1 METIK
6 VNLGQRSYPV
16 YIGQDFLARV
26 GKVAADFH
34 LGKKVLLVSDDQ
46 VDELYGGKV
55 RTSLQEAG
63 FCVSLAKV
71 PPGEIHKSLSQTIK
85 LYESCVESKLDRD
98 STIIGLGGGVIGDL
112 AGFVASTYLRGV
124 DFVLLPTTLLA
135 QVDSSVGGKVGVDL
149 PQGKNLVGS
158 FYQPRFVYADL
169 TVLKTLS
176 WQQVKEGLAEVV
188 KYGMIKDAEF
198 FDWLEKNLERI
209 KALDLEAIDFAVRRS
224 VEIKAKV
231 VEADERELKG
241 KRQIL
246 NFGHTIGHAIEA
258 SSGYG
263 SYTHGEAVALGMIGT
278 AIIAERMGYFPL
290 PMVERLKGLLEAIG
304 LPTCIEGVDE
314 EKIWDALQ
322 LDKKVRRDRLHF
334 VLPRKI
340 GEVFL
345 TAEVS
350 PDLIRETLKDLRK

>member
-1 METIK
+1 MEIIR
-6 VNLGQRSYPV
+6 VNLGERSYPV
-16 YIGQDFLARV
+16 YIGEDLARV
-26 GKVAADFH
+26 GKVATDFN

-46 VDELYGGKV
+46 VYEFYGEKV
-55 RTSLQEAG
+55 RTSLQKAG

-71 PPGEIHKSLSQTIK
+71 PPGEIYKSLSQAIK
-85 LYESCVESKLDRD
+85 LYESCVGSKLDRD
-98 STIIGLGGGVIGDL
+98 STIMGMGGGVIGDL

-124 DFVLLPTTLLA
+124 GFVFLPTTLLA

-158 FYQPRFVYADL
+158 FYQPRFVYTDL

-188 KYGMIKDAEF
+188 KYGMIRDAEF
-198 FDWLEKNLERI
+198 FEWVEKSLERM
-209 KALDLEAIDFAVRRS
+209 KALDLEVIDFAVRRS

-241 KRQIL
+241 RRQIL

-258 SSGYG
+258 SSGYR
-263 SYTHGEAVALGMIGT
+263 SYTHGEAVALGMIG
-278 AIIAERMGYFPL
+278 AARIAERMGYFPSHL
-290 PMVERLKGLLEAIG
+290 VERLKSLLEAIG
-304 LPTCIEGVDE
+304 LPTWIEGVDE
-314 EKIWDALQ
+314 EKIWEALQ
-322 LDKKVRRDRLHF
+322 LDKKVRKDKLYF

-350 PDLIRETLKDLRK
+350 PNLIKKTLQDLRK

>member
-6 VNLGQRSYPV
+6 VNLEQRSYPV

-26 GKVAADFH
+26 GKVATDFH

-46 VDELYGGKV
+46 VDELYGEKV
-55 RTSLQEAG
+55 RASLQEAG

-176 WQQVKEGLAEVV
+176 WQQVKEGLAEIV

-198 FDWLEKNLERI
+198 FGWVEKNLERI
-209 KALDLEAIDFAVRRS
+209 KALDLKAIDFAVRRS

-241 KRQIL
+241 KRQVL
-246 NFGHTIGHAIEA
+246 NFGHTIGHAVEA
-258 SSGYG
+258 SSGYR
-263 SYTHGEAVALGMIGT
+263 SYTHGEAVALGMIGA
-278 AIIAERMGYFPL
+278 AIIAERMGYFPS
-290 PMVERLKGLLEAIG
+290 PMVGRLKGLLEALG
-304 LPTCIEGVDE
+304 LPACIEGVDE
-314 EKIWDALQ
+314 EKIREALQ
-322 LDKKVRRDRLHF
+322 LDKKVRKDRLHF

-350 PDLIRETLKDLRK
+350 PDLIKKTLQDLTK

>member
-1 METIK
+1 VETIK
-6 VNLGQRSYPV
+6 VNLSQRSYPV
-16 YIGQDFLARV
+16 YIGEDLARV

-34 LGKKVLLVSDDQ
+34 LGKKVFLVSDDQ
-46 VDELYGGKV
+46 VYELYGEKV

-63 FCVSLAKV
+63 FCVSLTKV
-71 PPGEIHKSLSQTIK
+71 PPGEIHKSLSQAIK
-85 LYESCVESKLDRD
+85 LYEACVESKLDRD
-98 STIIGLGGGVIGDL
+98 STIIGLGGGVVGDL

-135 QVDSSVGGKVGVDL
+135 QVDSSIGGKVGVDL

-198 FDWLEKNLERI
+198 FGWVEKNLERI

-231 VEADERELKG
+231 VETDERELKG

-246 NFGHTIGHAIEA
+246 NFGHTIGHAVEA
-258 SSGYG
+258 SSGYK
-263 SYTHGEAVALGMIGT
+263 SYTHGEAVALGMIG
-278 AIIAERMGYFPL
+278 AARIAERMGYFPS
-290 PMVERLKGLLEAIG
+290 PMVERLNHLLEAIG
-304 LPTCIEGVDE
+304 LPTRIEGVDE
-314 EKIWDALQ
+314 NKIWETLQ
-322 LDKKVRRDRLHF
+322 LDKKVRRGRLHF
-334 VLPRKI
+334 VLPRKM

-345 TAEVS
+345 TAEI
-350 PDLIRETLKDLRK
+350 PPNLIKKTLQDLRK